1 MNELLRLFSQITLLR
16 RGPQDLPVSPAALV
30 LSVLGYFLINCA
42 VNVALPIGGAAW
54 LVDLLLDI
62 GFTLLW
68 YTVLMRAVNRRE
80 RFLQTVTAVFGYQM
94 IISPFW
100 VAAAFLTKRYADDAV
115 WQLPVSIASLAI
127 VIWTITINAHIL
139 KSALEWA
146 MPACVLLVIVQIFA
160 GQALMLLVTGQL
172 P

>member
-16 RGPQDLPVSPAALV
+16 RGPQDVPASPSALV
-30 LSVLGYFLINCA
+30 VSVLGYFLINCA
-42 VNVALPIGGAAW
+42 VNLALPGGAW
-54 LVDLLLDI
+54 LADLTIDI

-68 YTVLMRAVNRRE
+68 YIVLMRVVKRRE
-80 RFLQTVTAVFGYQM
+80 RFLQTATAVFGYQM

-100 VAAAFLTKRYADDAV
+100 VAAAWLARKYADDAA
-115 WQLPVSIASLAI
+115 WQFPVSIVGLAI
-127 VIWTITINAHIL
+127 VVWTITINAHIL

-172 P
+172 G